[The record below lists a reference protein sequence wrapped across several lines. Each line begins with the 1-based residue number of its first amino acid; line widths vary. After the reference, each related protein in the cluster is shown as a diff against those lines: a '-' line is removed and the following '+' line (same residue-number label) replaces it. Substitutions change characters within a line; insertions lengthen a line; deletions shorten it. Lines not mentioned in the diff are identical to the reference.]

1 MNKKFYKDLKVGVLG
16 GGQLGRMLIQA
27 AIDFNVWIECLD
39 PSAEAPCR
47 YLAHGF
53 TQGSLTDYD
62 TVYAFGQ
69 DKDLIT
75 IEIEN
80 VNTEALEALQA
91 EGKKVY
97 PDPKTIRMI
106 QDKRLQKEYYA
117 THEIPTSD
125 FIRVEGKADL
135 YKAANRLPAVFKL
148 ATAGYDGRGVQ
159 VLKDENAIADAFD
172 APGLLEDYVDFEKE
186 IAVIAARNPS
196 GDIVTFPVVEMV
208 FHPTANLVEFLFSP
222 AQITAAQEHRA
233 RKIANDL
240 VEKLEFVGVLAIEM
254 FVSRSG
260 KILVNEIAP
269 RPHNSGHH
277 TIRANITSQYEQH
290 LRAIL
295 DLPLGAT
302 DIVKPAA
309 MVNLLG
315 GAGHTG
321 PVVYEGME
329 EALALGSV
337 FPHIYGKAETK
348 PFRKMGHVTLLAN
361 EVDALKEKA
370 MRVKE
375 MIQVK
380 SE

>member
-27 AIDFNVWIECLD
+27 AVDFNVWIECLD

-47 YLAHGF
+47 HLAHGF

-69 DKDLIT
+69 DKDLLT

-91 EGKKVY
+91 EGKKVF

-117 THEIPTSD
+117 AHGIPTAD

-135 YKAANRLPAVFKL
+135 LKAKDRLPAVFKL
-148 ATAGYDGRGVQ
+148 AGGGYDGRGVQ
-159 VLKDENAIADAFD
+159 VLKNEAAIAEAFD
-172 APGLLEDYVDFEKE
+172 EPGLLEDFVDFEKE

-196 GDIVTFPVVEMV
+196 GDIATFPVVEMS

-222 AQITAAQEHRA
+222 AEITEAQEHRA

-254 FVSRSG
+254 FVTRSG
-260 KILVNEIAP
+260 KIKVNEIAP

-277 TIRANITSQYEQH
+277 TIRANVTSQYEQH

-295 DLPLGAT
+295 DLPLGDT
-302 DIVKPAA
+302 DILRPAA

-315 GAGHTG
+315 AEGHQG

-329 EALALGSV
+329 EALAISGV

-348 PFRKMGHVTLLAN
+348 PFRKMGHVTIISEEL
-361 EVDALKEKA
+361 EVLKKKALK
-370 MRVKE
+370 VKE
-375 MIQVK
+375 LIQVK

>member
-1 MNKKFYKDLKVGVLG
+1 MEKKYYKDLKVGVLG

-27 AIDFNVWIECLD
+27 AVDYNVWIECLD

-47 YLAHGF
+47 HYAHGF

-62 TVYAFGQ
+62 TVYAFGK
-69 DKDLIT
+69 DKDLLT

-106 QDKRLQKEYYA
+106 QDKRLQKAYYME
-117 THEIPTSD
+117 HDIPTSP
-125 FIRVEGKADL
+125 FILVEGKEDLRNAAD
-135 YKAANRLPAVFKL
+135 RLPGVFKL
-148 ATAGYDGRGVQ
+148 AKAGYDGRGVQ
-159 VLKDENAIADAFD
+159 VLKEAAAIEDAFD
-172 APGLLEDYVDFEKE
+172 APGLLEDFVDFEKE

-196 GDIVTFPVVEMV
+196 GEIVTFPVVEMS

-222 AQITAAQEHRA
+222 AEVTEAQEHRA

-260 KILVNEIAP
+260 EILVNEIAP

-277 TIRANITSQYEQH
+277 TIRANVTSQYEQH

-302 DIVKPAA
+302 DILRPAA
-309 MVNLLG
+309 MVNMLG
-315 GAGHTG
+315 ADGYKG
-321 PVVYEGME
+321 PAIYEGLDKAM
-329 EALALGSV
+329 ALGSV

-348 PFRKMGHVTLLAN
+348 PFRKMGHVTLMAN
-361 EVDALKEKA
+361 EIDALKEKA
-370 MRVKE
+370 MQVKE
-375 MIQVK
+375 MIIVK

>member
-1 MNKKFYKDLKVGVLG
+1 
-16 GGQLGRMLIQA
+16 MLIQA
-27 AIDFNVWIECLD
+27 AVDYNVWIECLD

-47 YLAHGF
+47 HYAHGF

-62 TVYAFGQ
+62 TVYAFGK
-69 DKDLIT
+69 DKDLLT

-106 QDKRLQKEYYA
+106 QDKRLQKAYYQE
-117 THEIPTSD
+117 HEIPTSP
-125 FIRVEGKADL
+125 FILIEGKEDL
-135 YKAANRLPAVFKL
+135 RNAQDRLPGVFKL
-148 ATAGYDGRGVQ
+148 AKAGYDGRGVQ
-159 VLKDENAIADAFD
+159 VLKEATAIEDAFD
-172 APGLLEDYVDFEKE
+172 APGLLEDFVDFEKE

-196 GDIVTFPVVEMV
+196 GEIVTFPVVEMS

-222 AQITAAQEHRA
+222 AEVTEAQEHRA

-240 VEKLEFVGVLAIEM
+240 VEKLDFVGVLAIEM

-260 KILVNEIAP
+260 EILVNEIAP

-277 TIRANITSQYEQH
+277 TIRANVTSQYEQH

-302 DIVKPAA
+302 DILRPAA
-309 MVNLLG
+309 MVNMLG
-315 GAGHTG
+315 ADGYKG
-321 PVVYEGME
+321 PAIYEGLEQAM
-329 EALALGSV
+329 ALGSV

-348 PFRKMGHVTLLAN
+348 PFRKMGHVTLMAN
-361 EVDALKEKA
+361 ELDALKEKA

-375 MIQVK
+375 MIIVK

>member
-1 MNKKFYKDLKVGVLG
+1 MEKRYYKDLKVGVLG

-27 AIDFNVWIECLD
+27 AVDYNVWIECLD

-47 YLAHGF
+47 HYAHGF

-62 TVYAFGQ
+62 TVYAFGK
-69 DKDLIT
+69 DKDLLT

-106 QDKRLQKEYYA
+106 QDKRLQKAYYQE
-117 THEIPTSD
+117 HEIPTSP
-125 FIRVEGKADL
+125 FILIEGKEDL
-135 YKAANRLPAVFKL
+135 RNAQDRLPGVFKL
-148 ATAGYDGRGVQ
+148 AKAGYDGRGVQ
-159 VLKDENAIADAFD
+159 VLKEATAIEDAFD
-172 APGLLEDYVDFEKE
+172 APGLLEDFVDFEKE

-196 GDIVTFPVVEMV
+196 GEIVTFPVVEMS

-222 AQITAAQEHRA
+222 AEVTEAQEHRA

-240 VEKLEFVGVLAIEM
+240 VEKLDFVGVLAIEM

-260 KILVNEIAP
+260 EILVNEIAP

-277 TIRANITSQYEQH
+277 TIRANVTSQYEQH

-302 DIVKPAA
+302 DILRPAA
-309 MVNLLG
+309 MVNMLG
-315 GAGHTG
+315 ADGYKG
-321 PVVYEGME
+321 PAIYEGLEQAM
-329 EALALGSV
+329 ALGSV

-348 PFRKMGHVTLLAN
+348 PFRKMGHVTLMAN
-361 EVDALKEKA
+361 ELDALKEKA

-375 MIQVK
+375 MIIVK